1 MNHLYLALFCLFVS
15 FSGYAQRPIKLD
27 YLNLKLTLPKDWRA
41 DGFGSKEWNEYG
53 SSVCACAGVI
63 CDDGNFTDGGLTMV
77 IYPATKEQQNS
88 ASRQQ
93 VWDYVWKADS
103 TEKTTSVKTKH
114 FVFEQQKGSWDATE
128 KQVLRYTASKGST
141 TYIVYIWS
149 ENKKQTLDFFSQKL
163 IDQLLVG
170 IAPL

>member
-15 FSGYAQRPIKLD
+15 FSSYAQQSIKLS

-41 DGFGSKEWNEYG
+41 DGFGSKEWDEYG

-63 CDDGNFTDGGLTMV
+63 CDDGDYANGGLTMV

-103 TEKTTSVKTKH
+103 TEKTTSVKTKQ
-114 FVFEQQKGSWDATE
+114 FIFEQQKGSWDATE
-128 KQVLRYTASKGST
+128 KQVFRYTASKGNT
-141 TYIVYIWS
+141 VYIVYIWS
-149 ENKKQTLDFFSQKL
+149 ENKKQALNFFPAKL
-163 IDQLLVG
+163 IHQLVEG